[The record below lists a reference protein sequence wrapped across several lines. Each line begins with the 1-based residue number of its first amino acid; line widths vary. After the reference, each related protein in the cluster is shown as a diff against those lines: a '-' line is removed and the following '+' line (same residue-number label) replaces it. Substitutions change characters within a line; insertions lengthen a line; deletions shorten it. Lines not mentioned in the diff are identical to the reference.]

1 MIKYFIHAICC
12 EIKIFLITTT
22 GRYISRKRVQID
34 RIKLN
39 NLWNSGWNPKELL
52 CQSNLN
58 FGFRMLNKLIK
69 RILTPTTRVTI
80 KNYVFLRLSDYLLR
94 RYYQFKSYTHI
105 IICKM
110 ICDYV
115 LFCDIRQQM
124 ISTDA
129 YELVGLI
136 KRRRTFI
143 LFNSISQKNTESRLA
158 QKLAWKLIGDVNRP
172 NYIFFLRSVRR
183 RVKSYNLIELWYYYS
198 PNITWKFKRN
208 KNIIKYVIIIFS
220 LVFVKKN

>member
-1 MIKYFIHAICC
+1 MYELIFRRSNTLYMQYVVKSKYFWLQPPDDT
-12 EIKIFLITTT
+12 FLE
-22 GRYISRKRVQID
+22 SRVEID

-39 NLWNSGWNPKELL
+39 NLWNSGWTPKELL

-69 RILTPTTRVTI
+69 RILTPTTRVAI

-124 ISTDA
+124 ISTDV

-143 LFNSISQKNTESRLA
+143 LFNSISQ
-158 QKLAWKLIGDVNRP
+158 
-172 NYIFFLRSVRR
+172 
-183 RVKSYNLIELWYYYS
+183 
-198 PNITWKFKRN
+198 
-208 KNIIKYVIIIFS
+208 
-220 LVFVKKN
+220 